1 LSQGHNQ
8 VVPFLSRTK
17 TMHIHFLDP
26 YRPRTSPVHALDG
39 RVKFVLTVAFIL
51 TTSLTPVAAW
61 PVYVL
66 LFALILSV
74 EILSR
79 LGVGYVLKRALLAI
93 PFMLAA
99 FPVIFTNGKAA
110 LFTFSIGSWTLT
122 AHAEGL
128 ARFISLALKS
138 WLSVQAAIVMA
149 SSTPFPELLQAMRA
163 VGIPRLLV
171 SMFGMMWRYI
181 FVLVDE
187 ALRLM
192 RARAA
197 RSGSSVVRS
206 GASQVNQS
214 RPQGREGG
222 SMLWRA
228 RVTGGMAGN
237 LFLRAFERSDRIY
250 VAMLSRGYDGETHF
264 LPLAP
269 MTGATWAA
277 LLAGLALLGLLLF
290 FGILFWG

>member
-1 LSQGHNQ
+1 
-8 VVPFLSRTK
+8 
-17 TMHIHFLDP
+17 MHIHFLDP
-26 YRPRTSPVHALDG
+26 YRPRTSPVHALDR

-51 TTSLTPVAAW
+51 TASLTPVAAW
-61 PVYVL
+61 PVYIL
-66 LFALILSV
+66 LFALMLSV
-74 EILSR
+74 EILSG
-79 LGVGYVLKRALLAI
+79 LGIGYVMKRALLAL
-93 PFMLAA
+93 PFVLAA
-99 FPVIFTNGKAA
+99 FPVIFTNGQTA
-110 LFTFSIGSWTLT
+110 LFSFSIGSWTLI

-128 ARFISLALKS
+128 ARFVSVALKS

-171 SMFGMMWRYI
+171 GMFGLMWRYL

-197 RSGSSVVRS
+197 RSGQSALEGTRS
-206 GASQVNQS
+206 G
-214 RPQGREGG
+214 G
-222 SMLWRA
+222 SVLWRA

-250 VAMLSRGYDGETHF
+250 VAMLSRGYDGEVR
-264 LPLAP
+264 LMPLTT
-269 MTGATWAA
+269 MTGATWIV
-277 LLAGLALLGLLLF
+277 LLVGLTLLGLLLS

>member
-1 LSQGHNQ
+1 
-8 VVPFLSRTK
+8 
-17 TMHIHFLDP
+17 MHIHFIDP

-39 RVKFVLTVAFIL
+39 RVKFILAVAFIL
-51 TTSLTPVAAW
+51 TTSLAPVAAW

-74 EILSR
+74 EILSG
-79 LGVGYVLKRALLAI
+79 LGIGYVLKRAMLAL
-93 PFMLAA
+93 PFVLAA
-99 FPVIFTNGKAA
+99 FPVIFTNGRTA
-110 LFTFSIGSWTLT
+110 LFSIPIGSWTLT

-128 ARFISLALKS
+128 ARFVSLALKS

-149 SSTPFPELLQAMRA
+149 ASTPFPELLQAMRA

-171 SMFGMMWRYI
+171 SMFGMMWRYS

-197 RSGSSVVRS
+197 RSGQLMEPDQKHAHHKYAPGTTKRS
-206 GASQVNQS
+206 G
-214 RPQGREGG
+214 G
-222 SMLWRA
+222 SILWRA

-237 LFLRAFERSDRIY
+237 LFLCAFERSDHIHF
-250 VAMLSRGYDGETHF
+250 AMLSRGYDGEVRF
-264 LPLAP
+264 LPLPP
-269 MTGATWAA
+269 MTGATWFA
-277 LLAGLALLGLLLF
+277 LLAGLAMLILLLS

>member
-1 LSQGHNQ
+1 MILGARRRRALLSTNG
-8 VVPFLSRTK
+8 
-17 TMHIHFLDP
+17 MHIHFLDP
-26 YRPRTSPVHALDG
+26 YRPRTSPIHALDG
-39 RVKFVLTVAFIL
+39 RVKFVLTLAFIL
-51 TTSLTPVAAW
+51 TASLTPVAAW

-66 LFALILSV
+66 LFALVLSV
-74 EILSR
+74 EILSG
-79 LGVGYVLKRALLAI
+79 LGVGYVLKRALLAL
-93 PFMLAA
+93 PFVLAA
-99 FPVIFTNGKAA
+99 FPVIFTNGRTA
-110 LFTFSIGSWTLT
+110 LFVFSIGSWTLT

-171 SMFGMMWRYI
+171 GMFGMMWRYT

-197 RSGSSVVRS
+197 RSGQIEEANHKTGRSVIW
-206 GASQVNQS
+206 Q
-214 RPQGREGG
+214 
-222 SMLWRA
+222 A
-228 RVTGGMAGN
+228 RVTGGMVGN

-250 VAMLSRGYDGETHF
+250 VAMLSRGYDGEARF
-264 LPLAP
+264 LPLPP
-269 MTGATWAA
+269 MTGTTWAA
-277 LLAGLALLGLLLF
+277 LLAGLALLAVLLSFGF
-290 FGILFWG
+290 FFWG